1 VGENAGAEE
10 MDLLIR
16 ALFQRT
22 PAWFLA
28 PTSGKLKSPVTQALG
43 GPKLTFASI
52 GTHIHMYIPT
62 ERLQTNTY
70 VF

>member
-1 VGENAGAEE
+1 MAQQLRVPAALAE
-10 MDLLIR
+10 DPSLLPR
-16 ALFQRT
+16 AHLSSLQ
-22 PAWFLA
+22 
-28 PTSGKLKSPVTQALG
+28 SPVTQALG